1 MASVYAFAHYG
12 AQQVI
17 QQDGNLGNNPLG
29 NTTQS
34 A

>member
-17 QQDGNLGNNPLG
+17 QQDGDLGNNPI
-29 NTTQS
+29 NNATQS
-34 A
+34 E

>member
-17 QQDGNLGNNPLG
+17 QQDGNLANNPVS

-34 A
+34 G